1 MTSTYD
7 RRRFLRTGVAGG
19 LGLTLAGSAP
29 AQRRS
34 SLSSCREPLL
44 PQQDPDPL
52 SRRRQLARTRDQY
65 VYDYERIT
73 AVPMVEHLPRSE
85 QFSLP
90 WLAQGASRA
99 ADLIRNFAARPSGR
113 SVESLAAGSAE
124 GLFDLARQCASAA
137 TDPPELDRPQSLA
150 DYASLFRTI
159 ELPGIAGSYQ
169 DDRVFARH
177 RVAGPNPLVIRRIA
191 GLDDRFPLS
200 ESTYRSVLPGDR
212 LEAAAK
218 EGRLYLADY
227 RGLENVPLGLFR
239 GVPKFLSAPLALF
252 AVSKRSGE
260 LVPVAIQCEQE
271 PGPRNPIFTKRDGHA
286 WSIAKTIVQI
296 ADANLHEAVSHLGRT
311 HLFVEPFVIATE
323 RQLAENHPVRLLL
336 RPHFEGTLA
345 INELAHRTLLAPGG
359 FVDELL
365 AGTLEA
371 SIQLSV
377 DAASSYAFDEALLP
391 NALRARGVDD
401 DGTLTD
407 YPYRDDALLYW
418 NAIRT
423 WVSDYLRTYYRS
435 EADLRDDS
443 ELGDWYRELVAPD
456 GGRVKGFGRN
466 GALGG
471 LNDLIEGV
479 TLLVFTSS
487 VQHAA
492 VNFPQFD
499 LMTYVPNMPLAGF
512 TEGPPSN
519 EAGEQDLLDLLPP
532 LPSAR
537 LQLVILYLL
546 GTIHHTTLGEY
557 GPSELC
563 DRRIRGPLR
572 AFQRELGNIGRTIAE
587 RNRVRTPYRFLEPG
601 GIPQSINI

>member
-1 MTSTYD
+1 MTSIQD
-7 RRRFLRTGVAGG
+7 RRRFLRTSVAGG
-19 LGLTLAGSAP
+19 LGFSLAVNGEANV
-29 AQRRS
+29 A
-34 SLSSCREPLL
+34 SCRKPLL
-44 PQQDPDPL
+44 PQHDPDPR
-52 SRRRQLARTRDQY
+52 SRSRQLARTRELY
-65 VYDYERIT
+65 VYDYERVPS
-73 AVPMVEHLPRSE
+73 VPMVANLPRSE
-85 QFSLP
+85 QFSLR
-90 WLAQGASRA
+90 WLAQGANRA
-99 ADLIRNFAARPSGR
+99 ADLLRNFAAKPSPGAL
-113 SVESLAAGSAE
+113 ESLARGDAD
-124 GLFDLARQCASAA
+124 GLLDLARRCAEAA
-137 TDPPELDRPQSLA
+137 PGSTELDRPESLA

-159 ELPGIAGSYQ
+159 ALPAVALSYQ

-177 RVAGPNPLVIRRIA
+177 RVAGPNPLVIRRVA
-191 GLDDRFPLS
+191 GLDDRFPVS
-200 ESTYRSVLPGDR
+200 GSTFRSVLPGDR
-212 LEAAAK
+212 LEAAAE

-239 GVPKFLSAPLALF
+239 GAPKFLSAPLALF
-252 AVSKRSGE
+252 AVGKRSGE
-260 LVPVAIQCEQE
+260 LVPIAIQCDQE
-271 PGPRNPIFTKRDGHA
+271 PGPTNPILTKRDGHA
-286 WSIAKTIVQI
+286 WSIGKTIVQI

-323 RQLAENHPVRLLL
+323 RRLAENHPLRLLL

-371 SIQLSV
+371 SIELAV
-377 DAASSYAFDEALLP
+377 KAASSYAFEEALLP

-401 DGTLTD
+401 GSVLSD

-471 LNDLIEGV
+471 LNELIEAA

-512 TEGPPSN
+512 AGGPRSK

-557 GPSELC
+557 GRAELC
-563 DRRIRGPLR
+563 DRRIRRPLR
-572 AFQRELGNIGRTIAE
+572 AFQGELARIGGIIEE
-587 RNRVRTPYRFLEPG
+587 RNRVRPPYRFLEPG